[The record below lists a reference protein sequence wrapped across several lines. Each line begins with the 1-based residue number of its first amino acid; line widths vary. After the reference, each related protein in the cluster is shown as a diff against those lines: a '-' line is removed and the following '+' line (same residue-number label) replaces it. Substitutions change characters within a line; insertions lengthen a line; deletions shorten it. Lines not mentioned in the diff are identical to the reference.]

1 MAVLCSHDDLRALI
15 VSSPPGEDSAAKKYN
30 LFKAREEK
38 DISVKYFMDRWPMSK
53 PPSMDMLHGPTLRLD
68 RKHKLSDD
76 SNHTETTV
84 EEIPGDPLQKVKQR
98 RVSKGKVW
106 LWLPAQWPLHVDK
119 LDDHGSCCP
128 PYTCTK
134 EILLQIPFPTLGKPL
149 TSVLPPKPVA
159 GAQAQTWPRMNKSSP
174 KTW

>member
-1 MAVLCSHDDLRALI
+1 MLAMAVLCSHDDLWALI

-30 LFKAREEK
+30 LLKALEEK

-53 PPSMDMLHGPTLRLD
+53 HDPTVRLD

-76 SNHTETTV
+76 RNHTETTV
-84 EEIPGDPLQKVKQR
+84 EEIPEDPLQKVKQR
-98 RVSKGKVW
+98 WVSKGKIW

-119 LDDHGSCCP
+119 VDDHESCCP

-134 EILLQIPFPTLGKPL
+134 EILLQIPFPSWGSHSHLSFP
-149 TSVLPPKPVA
+149 SC
-159 GAQAQTWPRMNKSSP
+159 RSSSSNMA
-174 KTW
+174 KDE